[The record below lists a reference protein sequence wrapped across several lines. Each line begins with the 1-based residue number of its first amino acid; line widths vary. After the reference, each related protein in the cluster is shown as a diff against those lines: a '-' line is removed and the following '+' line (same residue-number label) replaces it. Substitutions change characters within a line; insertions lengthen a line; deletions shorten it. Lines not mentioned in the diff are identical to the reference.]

1 MPLQLEPAWP
11 VRHEADGEM
20 SGRGAEVDAAVRLG
34 GEVTAVTTF
43 AVQADAP
50 AADQA
55 VVDPVPEVGAKHA
68 FNLGSARCARGDPS

>member
-50 AADQA
+50 
-55 VVDPVPEVGAKHA
+55 E
-68 FNLGSARCARGDPS
+68 